1 MCALTIFCLNFV
13 FDSRLKHMGNIRIHL
28 NIQTE
33 KIRLWF
39 NERGEHQSVC
49 GKIGLRLGFH
59 SKLLLK

>member
-1 MCALTIFCLNFV
+1 
-13 FDSRLKHMGNIRIHL
+13 MGNIRIHL